1 MAIYSTK
8 MTPRWGLGRKKY
20 IPNFI
25 IYTPCMPAC
34 TRLLVVLTAFL
45 LFCFS
50 SRAQQRAFSWQR
62 VAPGVWKAVVG
73 KADGPTPLSVAAVQ
87 PKLDGLTKLG
97 PAAFPALLAGS
108 VHRQADN
115 KTFLR
120 FPLHQGEQ
128 LYGLGLNFKAVQ
140 QRGTIKTLHVDHYGG
155 RDNGRTHAPVP
166 FYVSS
171 LGYGVLINSSR
182 YITVYAGTAVR
193 AEGPETPPEMNRNT
207 NRNWKAQPY
216 SDAVDVVVPALGTE
230 VYIFAGQTSMEVMQR
245 YNLYCGGGT
254 LPPKWGLGFTHRM
267 PTLFTDQQILNEVL
281 DFETKG
287 YPLSFV
293 GLEPGWQSHSY
304 PNSFVWDSTR
314 FPQPARFLAELASK
328 NIRTNLWINPYV
340 SSHSPMFKKVLPYTG
355 SHTVW
360 VGRVPDFNMAPART
374 LYKDLFTSQHLSL
387 GVSGYKVDEVDGYD
401 QWLWPDVATFPSG
414 ISAEQMRQIYGLQF
428 QKMTADWFR
437 ERNQRTYGLVRG
449 SNAGASALPY
459 VLYNDYYDHRD
470 FITALC
476 SSSFAGVL
484 WTPEARSS
492 KTSEEWLRR
501 MQTVCF
507 SPMAMLN
514 AWADGTKPWTFPDVA
529 NEVKAVMNLRMQLL
543 PYLYTTFAQYQFE
556 GKPPIRAMNLVD
568 GFSFDERTTVGTLN
582 STENPYAVAVKK
594 DVKDQFMVGDFLLAA
609 PLFAG
614 ETSRKVIL
622 PAGKWYD
629 FYTGKLA
636 GEGEVIEITP
646 GLANIPLFVKD
657 GGIIPMIPPRLH
669 SSEATEKLP
678 LTVRHYGQAAAT
690 WALYDDDG
698 ITFDY
703 ARGKYTWTQLSVSRN
718 SKGEWT
724 GTWTPPN
731 DPTFHYTGVSWVFM
745 TP

>member
-1 MAIYSTK
+1 MV
-8 MTPRWGLGRKKY
+8 
-20 IPNFI
+20 
-25 IYTPCMPAC
+25 
-34 TRLLVVLTAFL
+34 TRLSCRMLACSRQFLALAAFLFLYLSAQAQQTAFN
-45 LFCFS
+45 
-50 SRAQQRAFSWQR
+50 WQP

-73 KADGPTPLSVAAVQ
+73 QADGPTPLSVAAVE

-97 PAAFPALLAGS
+97 AASFPALLTGS
-108 VHRQADN
+108 VHSQADN
-115 KTFLR
+115 RTFLR
-120 FPLHQGEQ
+120 FPLQQGEQ
-128 LYGLGLNFKAVQ
+128 LFGLGLNFKAVQ

-155 RDNGRTHAPVP
+155 KDNGRTHAPVP

-171 LGYGVLINSSR
+171 LGYGVLINSAR

-193 AEGPETPPEMNRNT
+193 AEGPETPPEMNRNADRT
-207 NRNWKAQPY
+207 WNAQPY
-216 SDAVDVVVPALGTE
+216 SDAVDVVVPTAGTE
-230 VYIFAGQTSMEVMQR
+230 VYVFAGRTPMEVMQR

-267 PTLFTDQQILNEVL
+267 PTLFTDKQILNEVM

-293 GLEPGWQSHSY
+293 GLEPGWQSYSY

-314 FPQPARFLAELASK
+314 FPQPARFLAQLASK
-328 NIRTNLWINPYV
+328 NTRANLWINPYV
-340 SSHSPMFKKVLPYTG
+340 SSHSPISKNVLPYTG

-360 VGRVPDFNMAPART
+360 VGRVPDFNMPPARK
-374 LYKDLFTSQHLSL
+374 LYKELFSKQHLSI

-414 ISAEQMRQIYGLQF
+414 VSAEQMRQLYGLQF

-529 NEVKAVMNLRMQLL
+529 DEVKAVMNLRMQLL
-543 PYLYTTFAQYQFE
+543 PYLYTTFAQYHFE

-568 GFSFDERTTVGTLN
+568 GFLFDERTTAGTLS
-582 STENPYAVAVKK
+582 STDNPYTLAVRK
-594 DVKDQFMVGDFLLAA
+594 DIKDQFMVGDFLLVA

-636 GEGEVIEITP
+636 GEGEVIDITP
-646 GLANIPLFVKD
+646 GLANIPVFVKD
-657 GGIIPMIPPRLH
+657 GGLIPMIPPRLH
-669 SSEATEKLP
+669 SPDATEKLP
-678 LTVRHYGQAAAT
+678 LTVRHYGKTAGV
-690 WALYDDDG
+690 WNLYDDDG
-698 ITFDY
+698 VTFNY
-703 ARGKYTWTQLSVSRN
+703 EQGKHTWTRLSVSSN
-718 SKGEWT
+718 QKAALT
-724 GTWTPPN
+724 GSWVPPT
-731 DPTFHYTGVSWVFM
+731 DPTFHYTGITWVFM